1 MTGSSQKSMW
11 EDAYQNK
18 LPSERSWTQDIPS
31 ESLQYIDQLSLP
43 CSTPIIDIGGG
54 GSHLAEQLLHKN
66 FADISVLDISKS
78 ALQESKLRVEEL
90 HPDQKMIQW
99 IAADITTWSPPRT
112 YGLWHDRAVF
122 HFLVDTQQQQQYV
135 RTVANATQSGAHVI
149 MSTFAMDGPEMCSGL
164 PVQRWSSLSLAAMF
178 ADNFSTLESRV
189 QQHITPWGSTQ
200 SFTWL
205 VLRRN

>member
-1 MTGSSQKSMW
+1 MTGPSKKSMW
-11 EDAYQNK
+11 EDAYRNK

-43 CSTPIIDIGGG
+43 CSTPIVDIGGG
-54 GSHLAEQLLHKN
+54 SSHLAEQLLHKN

-135 RTVANATQSGAHVI
+135 RTVENATQSGAHVI